1 MLGMVRVT
9 LSTLWP
15 THFREAKFHG
25 FDISKEGVEPA
36 RREARQMGLTNTRFE
51 VEEDI
56 TSQ

>member
-15 THFREAKFHG
+15 TPFRQAKLHG

-36 RREARQMGLTNTRFE
+36 RREARQMGLTNTTFE
-51 VEEDI
+51 VKEDI
-56 TSQ
+56 TSR